1 MNSPKS
7 INNYQLLNE
16 VRELPYGLL
25 YQAINSQTQQE
36 VQIAL
41 IDKTLM
47 VDQGFLEEFKRE
59 IKASARLDH
68 PAVVKILEF
77 GFGEF
82 TYVVMQPRPMTNL
95 KQFIK
100 LMGGRLPI
108 DKVIDFAQQI
118 TSALN
123 YAGSLG
129 IWESNLDPDCIWVDA
144 DGKIILADLWWYR
157 SYSACVETTAA
168 SPYAPSDLTVNSS
181 ASQYTLAYLIF
192 HMLTGKMGDRQTL
205 GANLLQDTPFI
216 EDGLLLPVISKVG
229 WNILGKALSIHP
241 RDRFESKEWLKNNLP
256 VCERKGCII
265 GKKARGYQ
273 DGITLFRNYR

>member
-100 LMGGRLPI
+100 LMGLI
-108 DKVIDFAQQI
+108 D
-118 TSALN
+118 
-123 YAGSLG
+123 
-129 IWESNLDPDCIWVDA
+129 
-144 DGKIILADLWWYR
+144 
-157 SYSACVETTAA
+157 
-168 SPYAPSDLTVNSS
+168 
-181 ASQYTLAYLIF
+181 
-192 HMLTGKMGDRQTL
+192 
-205 GANLLQDTPFI
+205 
-216 EDGLLLPVISKVG
+216 
-229 WNILGKALSIHP
+229 
-241 RDRFESKEWLKNNLP
+241 
-256 VCERKGCII
+256 
-265 GKKARGYQ
+265 
-273 DGITLFRNYR
+273 